1 MRMRT
6 VSPLLSS
13 LADRLKLHMPVAMS
27 TAFAS
32 GISAAY
38 SRNHSLPM
46 AAVAGTIT
54 GAALFIFLRKAKLN
68 SPKINP
74 DNMQRI
80 LDCAE
85 SLAGFGTFTLRLRKD
100 SETFTAW
107 SAQFRRLLGANTST
121 IPASHAEYIERYV
134 HPEDR
139 QRVRACLDGTLSERG
154 STTIEYRLQ
163 QEAGSFRHVLCHVE
177 YNGSANRADFFHGQ
191 LHDITKHKQAEQ
203 ERLDAAARFQ
213 SFVGQLGGMS
223 YVASIDNEATNIYV
237 SPKIVELLG
246 FTSEQW
252 CGEPGLK
259 LRQIHE
265 EDRKHFRQ
273 AVVATI
279 SSGMPLSIDYRLYRA
294 DGALRW
300 FHDEARLATDD
311 AGHPMFL
318 HGVAFDITERKQ
330 AQEELI
336 RSHAELKRLIGAL
349 DAVREDEQKR
359 LAREMHDDL
368 GQLLAAMKMDLSTLA
383 QQLPPSEG
391 GVLQRLDG
399 INDLVNSM
407 MISVRRIIA
416 DLPPKLLDDVGLI
429 DALQLL
435 VRNFETRYGVS
446 CHLHLPVR
454 EPVFRGDAASMLY
467 RLVQE
472 SLNNVAKHAQ
482 ATSVD
487 ITLEMQRSL
496 LALSI
501 VDNGRGA
508 SEIDLGKHGSFG
520 LICMRERVASLD
532 GELRIETSPGAG
544 MAVHVSLPVPEPA
557 AAISTPGTHEAKT
570 PAT

>member
-1 MRMRT
+1 MPT
-6 VSPLLSS
+6 VSLLQSS
-13 LADRLKLHMPVAMS
+13 LAGRLKLHLPVVMS
-27 TAFAS
+27 TALAS
-32 GISAAY
+32 GVSVAY
-38 SRNHSLPM
+38 VQHHSLPM
-46 AAVAGTIT
+46 AIIAGTIA
-54 GAALFIFLRKAKLN
+54 GAALFLSLRKLKSN
-68 SPKINP
+68 SLKAIPN
-74 DNMQRI
+74 NTQRI

-85 SLAGFGTFTLRLRKD
+85 SLAGFGTFTLRLCNK
-100 SETFTAW
+100 SETFTTW
-107 SAQFRRLLGANTST
+107 SPQFRCLLGVDTSSV
-121 IPASHAEYIERYV
+121 PVSHAEYIERYV

-139 QRVRACLDGTLSERG
+139 QRVRTCLEIILRERG
-154 STTIEYRLQ
+154 STTIEYRIRQ
-163 QEAGSFRHVLCHVE
+163 ASGSLRHVLGHLE
-177 YNGSANRADFFHGQ
+177 YIGSADRADIFHGQ
-191 LHDITKHKQAEQ
+191 LHDITERKLAEQ

-223 YVASIDNEATNIYV
+223 YVAGIDDEAPNIYV

-246 FTSEQW
+246 FTPEQW

-259 LRQIHE
+259 LRQMHE
-265 EDRKHFRQ
+265 EDRENFRKSV
-273 AVVATI
+273 AATI
-279 SSGMPLSIDYRLYRA
+279 SSSMPLSMDYRLRRA
-294 DGALRW
+294 DGMERW

-311 AGHPMFL
+311 AGRAMFL
-318 HGVAFDITERKQ
+318 HGVALDITERKQ

-336 RSHAELKRLIGAL
+336 RSHAELKRLISAL

-383 QQLPPSEG
+383 QQLPPSDG
-391 GVLQRLDG
+391 SVLQRLDG

-435 VRNFETRYGVS
+435 ARNFETRYGVS
-446 CHLHLPVR
+446 CVLHLPAR
-454 EPVFRGDAASMLY
+454 EPGFRGNVASMLY

-482 ATSVD
+482 ATSVN
-487 ITLEMQRSL
+487 ISLEIRGSL
-496 LALSI
+496 LVLSI

-508 SEIDLGKHGSFG
+508 SEADLAKHGSFG
-520 LICMRERVASLD
+520 LICMRERVVSFD

-544 MAVHVSLPVPEPA
+544 MAVHVSLPMPEPA
-557 AAISTPGTHEAKT
+557 AFPCAPGTHEAKT

>member
-1 MRMRT
+1 MRT
-6 VSPLLSS
+6 VSPLLPS
-13 LADRLKLHMPVAMS
+13 LANRLKLHLPVAIS
-27 TAFAS
+27 TAIAS
-32 GISAAY
+32 VLSAAY
-38 SRNHSLPM
+38 SRHHSLPM
-46 AAVAGTIT
+46 AVVAGTIT
-54 GAALFIFLRKAKLN
+54 GAALFIFLRKAKIN
-68 SPKINP
+68 SSKLNP

-80 LDCAE
+80 LACAE
-85 SLAGFGTFTLRLRKD
+85 SLAGFGTFTLRLCKG

-107 SAQFRRLLGANTST
+107 SAQFRRLLGTNTST
-121 IPASHAEYIERYV
+121 VPTSYAEYIERYV

-139 QRVRACLDGTLSERG
+139 QRVRACLNSVLRKRS
-154 STTIEYRLQ
+154 SATIEYRMQ
-163 QEAGSFRHVLCHVE
+163 RGDGSLRHVRCHVE

-191 LHDITKHKQAEQ
+191 LHDITEHKQVEQ

-223 YVASIDNEATNIYV
+223 YVAGIDNEATNIYV
-237 SPKIVELLG
+237 SPKIAELLG

-252 CGEPGLK
+252 CGDAGLK

-265 EDRKHFRQ
+265 EDREHFRQ

-294 DGALRW
+294 DGGLRW

-311 AGHPMFL
+311 AGRPMFL
-318 HGVAFDITERKQ
+318 HGVALDITERKQ

-391 GVLQRLDG
+391 VLHRLDG

-435 VRNFETRYGVS
+435 ARNFETRYGVS

-454 EPVFRGDAASMLY
+454 EPVFRGDAASILY

-487 ITLEMQRSL
+487 ITLEMRRSSL
-496 LALSI
+496 VLSI
-501 VDNGRGA
+501 VDNGKGA

-544 MAVHVSLPVPEPA
+544 MAVQASLPVPEPA
-557 AAISTPGTHEAKT
+557 AAISTPGTH
-570 PAT
+570 

>member
-1 MRMRT
+1 MRT
-6 VSPLLSS
+6 GSPWQSS
-13 LADRLKLHMPVAMS
+13 LADRLKLHLPVAIS
-27 TAFAS
+27 TALAS
-32 GISAAY
+32 GVSATY
-38 SRNHSLPM
+38 VQHHSLPM
-46 AAVAGTIT
+46 AIMAGTIT
-54 GAALFIFLRKAKLN
+54 GAALFISLRKAKFN
-68 SPKINP
+68 SSKINP

-85 SLAGFGTFTLRLRKD
+85 SLAGFATFTLRLCKER
-100 SETFTAW
+100 ETFTAW
-107 SAQFRRLLGANTST
+107 SPQFRRLLGIDTST
-121 IPASHAEYIERYV
+121 VTASHAEYIERYV

-139 QRVRACLDGTLSERG
+139 QRVRACLEGTFRERG
-154 STTIEYRLQ
+154 NATIEYRIQ
-163 QEAGSFRHVLCHVE
+163 QENGSLRHVLSHIE
-177 YNGSANRADFFHGQ
+177 YTGSTNRDDIFHGQ
-191 LHDITKHKQAEQ
+191 LHDITGHKQAEQ
-203 ERLDAAARFQ
+203 ERLDAATRFQ
-213 SFVGQLGGMS
+213 SFIGQLGGIS

-237 SPKIVELLG
+237 GPKIVELLG

-252 CGEPGLK
+252 CSDPGLK
-259 LRQIHE
+259 LQQMHE
-265 EDRKHFRQ
+265 EDREHFRQ

-279 SSGMPLSIDYRLYRA
+279 SSGMALSIDYRLRRA

-311 AGHPMFL
+311 AGRRMFL
-318 HGVAFDITERKQ
+318 HGVVLDITERKQ

-368 GQLLAAMKMDLSTLA
+368 GQLLAAMKMDLSMLA

-391 GVLQRLDG
+391 SVLQRLDG

-416 DLPPKLLDDVGLI
+416 DLPPKLLDDVGLV

-435 VRNFETRYGVS
+435 ARNFEARYSVS
-446 CHLHLPVR
+446 CRLHLPAS
-454 EPVFRGDAASMLY
+454 EPVLRGNAASMLY

-487 ITLEMQRSL
+487 ITLEMCRSSL
-496 LALSI
+496 TLSI

-532 GELRIETSPGAG
+532 GELRIDTSPGTG
-544 MAVHVSLPVPEPA
+544 MAVHVSMPVPES
-557 AAISTPGTHEAKT
+557 AAIISTAGIREAKT
-570 PAT
+570 PAA